1 MVRAIFDSESMNTR
15 FLTQEIDAKD
25 IVEQRTR
32 SHPMDLQLTHKTAL
46 VSGAHRGT
54 GNVIAT
60 TLAEEGATVALH
72 AFTPQES
79 AAAMAALA
87 DKAFSIIP
95 VVGDILTDEGA
106 QQVMDQLAQQGLQV
120 DILVNNYGSALAGKW
135 DSLSTEQWIEA
146 TNINLLSAVR
156 LIQHCTPYM
165 KANHWGRIINLSTIG
180 DHQPNAIMPHYYA
193 AKAALSNAT
202 VSLAK
207 DLNATGITVNT
218 ISPGLIHT
226 EELERAYLVKAQK
239 KGWPTDWES
248 LQLEIVQHD
257 FPNPCNRLAT
267 RQEVADMVVFLA
279 SPRAGFING
288 QNIRV
293 DGGAV
298 RYV

>member
-1 MVRAIFDSESMNTR
+1 
-15 FLTQEIDAKD
+15 
-25 IVEQRTR
+25 
-32 SHPMDLQLTHKTAL
+32 MDLQLNQKTAL

-72 AFTPQES
+72 AFTQEE
-79 AAAMAALA
+79 ANAAMEALS
-87 DKAFSIIP
+87 DRKLNIIP
-95 VVGDILTDEGA
+95 VVGDILSDAGA
-106 QQVMDQLAQQGLQV
+106 QQVMDQLAHHSLQI
-120 DILVNNYGSALAGKW
+120 DILVNNYGTALGGKW

-156 LIQHCTPYM
+156 LIQHCTPQM
-165 KANHWGRIINLSTIG
+165 IRNQWGRIINLSTMG

-193 AKAALSNAT
+193 AKAALSNAS

-207 DLNATGITVNT
+207 ELSHTGITVNT
-218 ISPGLIHT
+218 VSPGLIHT
-226 EELERAYLVKAQK
+226 AEMERAYQFRAQK
-239 KGWPTDWES
+239 KGWPSDWES
-248 LQLEIVQHD
+248 LQRYIVEHD
-257 FPNPCNRLAT
+257 FPNPCGRLAT
-267 RQEVADMVVFLA
+267 RQEVADLVVFLA